1 MASAPLSFGGC
12 CMRFIENHLTGLR
25 RRTRAV
31 LAVAGLLAAV
41 PAVASAADTLVIAD
55 ASVVKYVVDSS
66 GLVYLRNLDAVDASW
81 AGCCHYF
88 WMNVN
93 TEAGKAQF
101 SAFLTARATRSR
113 LVIYAASK
121 SGSPNEALY
130 HVGDF

>member
-1 MASAPLSFGGC
+1 MAAAC
-12 CMRFIENHLTGLR
+12 
-25 RRTRAV
+25 V
-31 LAVAGLLAAV
+31 LAVAPNVAA
-41 PAVASAADTLVIAD
+41 AADTLVIPD

-66 GLVYLRNLDAVDASW
+66 GTVYLRNLNEVDAAW

-88 WMNVN
+88 WMNLG

-101 SAFLTARATRSR
+101 SAFLTARATRTR

-121 SGSPNEALY
+121 AGSPNKPLY